1 MTDLVP
7 CIECGKLG
15 YADERTSNAFGS
27 LCSRCAHPNID
38 FSKVDI
44 LNAMNLGYKNVDQ
57 SIRSD
62 LGI

>member
-27 LCSRCAHPNID
+27 LCSRCAHPHID

-44 LNAMNLGYKNVDQ
+44 LNGVVKNE
-57 SIRSD
+57 S
-62 LGI
+62 